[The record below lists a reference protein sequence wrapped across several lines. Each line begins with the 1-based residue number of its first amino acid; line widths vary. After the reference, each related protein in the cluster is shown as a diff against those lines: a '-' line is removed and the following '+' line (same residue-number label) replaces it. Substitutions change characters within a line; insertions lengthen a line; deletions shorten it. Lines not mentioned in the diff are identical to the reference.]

1 MTSGKRA
8 RPACCQVSNMLITT
22 EGGFDY
28 TAADLIGWMQES
40 GFHNMHIEPL
50 TSGGCEVTR

>member
-1 MTSGKRA
+1 
-8 RPACCQVSNMLITT
+8 MLITT

-50 TSGGCEVTR
+50 PAELSMVAAVK